1 MDFIK
6 NDKWFPVNSESKPF
20 TIDDKAGNAL
30 LLRGRRLEVIAANM
44 ANADTPN
51 YKARDFDFQAAL
63 EEANAATEPVA
74 LVTNSP
80 LHMAATA
87 SESPSSSML
96 YRIPYQP
103 SLDGNTVE
111 MAVEQAAFTEN
122 RIRYEYE
129 LQEAGDETKDVLD
142 LFKSLK

>member
-6 NDKWFPVNSESKPF
+6 NDKWFQFNPESKPF

-30 LLRGRRLEVIAANM
+30 LLRGRRLEVLAANI

-63 EEANAATEPVA
+63 DEANAASDAVA
-74 LVTNSP
+74 LVTDSP

-87 SESPSSSML
+87 AESPSSSML
-96 YRIPYQP
+96 YRIPYQL
-103 SLDGNTVE
+103 SVDGNTVE
-111 MAVEQAAFTEN
+111 MAIEQAAFTEN

-129 LQEAGDETKDVLD
+129 LQEAGDETKDVVD